1 VAGTS
6 YFARSGILESDKIL
20 QKSVKVLLLKCKYE
34 GVRVLLSTNSCL
46 GDCLSENYY
55 YMDYSVQQLIGTI
68 EECVVAKSSFFC
80 VSSVTKATIEGCP
93 GANFSF
99 L

>member
-6 YFARSGILESDKIL
+6 YIARSGILESDKIL

-68 EECVVAKSSFFC
+68 EECVVAKVIFFLC
-80 VSSVTKATIEGCP
+80 VLCH
-93 GANFSF
+93 
-99 L
+99 